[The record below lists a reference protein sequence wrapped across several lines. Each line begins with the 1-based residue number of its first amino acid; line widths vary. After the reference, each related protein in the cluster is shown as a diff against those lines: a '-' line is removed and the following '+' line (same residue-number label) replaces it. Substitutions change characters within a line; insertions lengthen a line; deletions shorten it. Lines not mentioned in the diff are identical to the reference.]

1 MRFRDTLS
9 GSIKE
14 FVPMRK
20 SRIRLFVC
28 GPTVYDLIHMGN
40 ARTFVFFD
48 MLAKYLRL
56 RGFEVFYLQNI
67 TDVDDKIIKKAESSG
82 TRWLEISDRYY
93 SEYLNDCSYLG
104 ITSVNLHARATN
116 YVDSIIS
123 QIRRLIRRGYAY
135 VAADGVY
142 YDTSKFSDYGQLSK
156 QKLNQVRP
164 GARVDVRESKKNPE
178 DFALWKLSEADP
190 SWDSP
195 WGRGRPGWH
204 IEDTAITET
213 YFGSEYDIHGGAVD
227 LIFPHHEAEIAQMRA
242 ISGRKFLSR
251 YWIHISYLLFDSGN
265 VDKMS
270 KSLGNVV
277 TVRELSRRYSGE
289 ELRYFLLNS
298 RYSSELLFSEPLLK
312 SSSEGWKRLQK
323 AFSMLSSLD
332 LCGTEEC
339 KEFLP
344 FDEVVKAM
352 ENDLDSREVIAF
364 LHQLANSLFRG
375 NMGRDEMHRIY
386 HTFIFANGFLG
397 IFPSGNGNAAR
408 VIKEIIEMR
417 NRYRKSGKF
426 DVSDDIR
433 NSLLK
438 AGVTLED
445 GAGDT
450 TWMIT
455 G

>member
-1 MRFRDTLS
+1 MKFRDTLS
-9 GSIKE
+9 GSLRE
-14 FVPMRK
+14 FVSIK
-20 SRIRLFVC
+20 GNRIRLFVC

-48 MLAKYLRL
+48 MLARYLRM

-67 TDVDDKIIKKAESSG
+67 TDVDDKIIKKAEAG
-82 TRWLEISDRYY
+82 NIDWRDVADRYY
-93 SEYLNDCSYLG
+93 SEYLTDCLYLG

-116 YVDSIIS
+116 YIDRIIS

-135 VAADGVY
+135 VSDDGVY
-142 YDTSKFSDYGQLSK
+142 YDTSKFSDYGKLSK
-156 QKLNQVRP
+156 QKLDRIRH
-164 GARVDVRESKKNPE
+164 GARVDVRESKRKPE
-178 DFALWKLSEADP
+178 DFALWKFSDGHP

-195 WGRGRPGWH
+195 WGKGRPGWH

-242 ISGRKFLSR
+242 ISGRRFLSR

-277 TVRELSRRYSGE
+277 TVRELSRKYSGE

-298 RYSSELLFSEPLLK
+298 RYSSELLFSEPILK

-323 AFSMLSSLD
+323 AFSVLSSMD
-332 LCGTEEC
+332 LCNDMAC
-339 KEFLP
+339 AKYPP
-344 FDEVVKAM
+344 FEKVIEAM
-352 ENDLDSREVIAF
+352 ENNLDSREAIAF
-364 LHQLANSLFRG
+364 LHQLASSVFQGDLSTE
-375 NMGRDEMHRIY
+375 DLHRIY
-386 HTFIFANGFLG
+386 HTFLFANGFLG
-397 IFPSGNGNAAR
+397 IFRSVSGNTEMI
-408 VIKEIIEMR
+408 IKQLIELR
-417 NRYRKSGKF
+417 NRYRKAGKF

-433 NSLLK
+433 NSLMK
-438 AGVTLED
+438 AGVKIED
-445 GAGDT
+445 SGGDT
-450 TWMIT
+450 TWMMI